1 MAPEVFLHEPYNT
14 SVDVYSFAM
23 ICYQLFE
30 ACVPFE
36 GVDALSAARQAA
48 LNNLRPA
55 FAPLPPSA
63 SNKDIREVR
72 KQPFLGGF
80 GAFFGAFMKKYSFEE
95 CMQCMHVCMCG
106 VGVMYVFHACRS

>member
-30 ACVPFE
+30 GCVPFE

-48 LNNLRPA
+48 LSNLRPA
-55 FAPLPPSA
+55 FNALTPST
-63 SNKDIREVR
+63 SNKEIREVCYCCH
-72 KQPFLGGF
+72 LLL
-80 GAFFGAFMKKYSFEE
+80 FM
-95 CMQCMHVCMCG
+95 
-106 VGVMYVFHACRS
+106 CRCCLPC

>member
-48 LNNLRPA
+48 LNNLRPS
-55 FAPLPPSA
+55 FNPLSPGTP
-63 SNKDIREVR
+63 NKEIREVCPAALPLKMSPCLR
-72 KQPFLGGF
+72 KLSSCLRQQIVSLAGLNS
-80 GAFFGAFMKKYSFEE
+80 ASD
-95 CMQCMHVCMCG
+95 C
-106 VGVMYVFHACRS
+106 

>member
-55 FAPLPPSA
+55 FSPLAPSA
-63 SNKDIREVR
+63 TNKEIREVCAA
-72 KQPFLGGF
+72 L
-80 GAFFGAFMKKYSFEE
+80 
-95 CMQCMHVCMCG
+95 CMAGYAAIG
-106 VGVMYVFHACRS
+106 VVIALLPNESVLVYLAAAVYVH

>member
-30 ACVPFE
+30 ATVPFE

-48 LNNLRPA
+48 LNSLRPVFTA
-55 FAPLPPSA
+55 LPPSA
-63 SNKDIREVR
+63 PNREIREV
-72 KQPFLGGF
+72 
-80 GAFFGAFMKKYSFEE
+80 
-95 CMQCMHVCMCG
+95 
-106 VGVMYVFHACRS
+106 

>member
-14 SVDVYSFAM
+14 SVDVYSFVM

-55 FAPLPPSA
+55 FAPLAPSA
-63 SNKDIREVR
+63 ANKEIREVR
-72 KQPFLGGF
+72 AAL
-80 GAFFGAFMKKYSFEE
+80 
-95 CMQCMHVCMCG
+95 CMPRYAVIVVVIALLPNNSVLEYLTAVTCV
-106 VGVMYVFHACRS
+106 R